1 MKNLPKIIK
10 GDKCHELLTSAFAY
24 THLRLEL
31 KPEELAPFRKML
43 VSVFNAGK
51 NGIVDPD
58 LTANFEEFYKLYPR
72 KMSPKAA
79 LKAYKTAM
87 KEVNHETIMKG
98 LRAQLPDMMSKYNTD
113 KSWVKHPEFWL
124 SKGCWADETADKTA
138 PSNSMSD
145 AEIFSTEC
153 GQRALKRGFG
163 YALKDF
169 VARHGRLPNKDEGKA
184 IVDKPLNN
192 GKFMK
197 DESKKL
203 NHYLKDK

>member
-1 MKNLPKIIK
+1 MKNLPKIK
-10 GDKCHELLTSAFAY
+10 GNIPLTINFALEHAGLLINEVEAVKFN
-24 THLRLEL
+24 E
-31 KPEELAPFRKML
+31 ML

-58 LTANFEEFYKLYPR
+58 LAANFEEFYKLYPR

-79 LKAYKTAM
+79 LKAYRTAM

-98 LRAQLPDMMSKYNTD
+98 LRAQLPDLMIKYNTD

-124 SKGCWADETADKTA
+124 SKGCWADETTDKAA
-138 PSNSMSD
+138 PNDFMTD
-145 AEIFSTEC
+145 EEIFSTEC

-163 YALKDF
+163 YALKCF
-169 VARHGRLPNKDEGKA
+169 VAQHGRLPDKDEGKA

-192 GKFMK
+192 SKFMK
-197 DESKKL
+197 AESKKL
-203 NHYLKDK
+203 NHYLKD